1 VSLWRIQITMSDD
14 PYSQEL
20 LTSVLAE
27 QRVWALLISRRDT
40 EMTGDVIIELPRDG
54 GLGALLSE
62 LHMISPRVFVASAD
76 QSSSLATT
84 RWLRTGAQV
93 MSAVR

>member
-1 VSLWRIQITMSDD
+1 MSDD

-27 QRVWALLISRRDT
+27 QRVWALLLSRRDT

-54 GLGALLSE
+54 GLGALLNE
-62 LHMISPRVFVASAD
+62 LRMISPRVFVSSAD
-76 QSSSLATT
+76 QPSSPATV
-84 RWLRTGAQV
+84 RSLRTGTRV
-93 MSAVR
+93 TSAVR